1 MTHQRKLFLEG
12 SLLLFILTGC
22 SFSTSSSTP
31 TSSEEATTGCDS
43 CATSSSSQGTSSE
56 DGSVP
61 STSLPSSHSG
71 SSSFSNDTD
80 FTFALAND
88 SSGYIAISYGGNATS
103 IIIPDNYDSKPVIG
117 VGDYLFYQNATI
129 LNVTLPSTL
138 KTIGMASFKGAT
150 QLYAIVL
157 PSSLI
162 SLGTD
167 AFSGCSQLSSVTWS
181 NRSTATLTT
190 IGNNA
195 FEECPLAQIDLPSS
209 LTEIKSRA
217 FADCLYLGRV
227 DLYGSVPPIRANNS
241 FEGCPSGLDFYVPS
255 DALTAYQTS
264 SYWSGFATQLYNR

>member
-1 MTHQRKLFLEG
+1 MTTTRKLFLEG
-12 SLLLFILTGC
+12 SLLVFILTGC
-22 SFSTSSSTP
+22 SFSSSSSP

-56 DGSVP
+56 EGSVP

-71 SSSFSNDTD
+71 SSSFSEDSD
-80 FTFALAND
+80 FTFALSND

-103 IIIPDNYDSKPVIG
+103 IVIPESYESKPVIG
-117 VGDYLFYQNATI
+117 VGDYLFYQNAAI
-129 LNVTLPSTL
+129 LNVSLPNSL
-138 KTIGMASFKGAT
+138 KTIGMAAFKGAT

-157 PSSLI
+157 PSSLL

-167 AFSGCSQLSSVTWS
+167 AFSGCSQLSSVTWAS
-181 NRSTATLTT
+181 RSTASLTS

-195 FEECPLAQIDLPSS
+195 FEGCPLAQIDLPAS
-209 LTEIKSRA
+209 LTEINSRA

-255 DALTAYQTS
+255 GALSAYQQS
-264 SYWSGFATQLYNR
+264 SSWSAYSTHLYNR